1 MTKGKTYIQIGL
13 PAEIA
18 DAIKLEAEK
27 ELISVA
33 AVVRRLLAEHVRG
46 MSAKQEE
53 TK

>member
-1 MTKGKTYIQIGL
+1 MTKEKTYISVQL
-13 PAEIA
+13 PPSIA

-46 MSAKQEE
+46 MSAKQEAI
-53 TK
+53 K